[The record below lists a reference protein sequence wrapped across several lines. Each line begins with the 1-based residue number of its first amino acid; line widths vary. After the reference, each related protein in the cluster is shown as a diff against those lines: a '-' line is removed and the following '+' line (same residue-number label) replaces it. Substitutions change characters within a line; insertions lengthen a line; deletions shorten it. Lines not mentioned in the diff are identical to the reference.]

1 MENTKE
7 VIIYQALSLFS
18 DRGYEGVTMR
28 DIASGVGIKAS
39 SLYNHFKNKEDIFNS
54 IIEEMSRR
62 YEEMIKKMQIPHG
75 EIDAVVEQYMQVSY
89 EALNEIA
96 KNMFLY
102 FLKDEFASKFRRML
116 TIEQFRS
123 TLAGNVYQNFF
134 IDGAISFENEL
145 FANMM
150 KKGAFIQCDPCVM
163 ALHFYSPIFLLLS
176 KYDRQPHKE
185 HEAIETL
192 GKLVKQ
198 FSDIYA
204 KKKINI
210 I

>member
-7 VIIYQALSLFS
+7 AIIYQALSLFS

-28 DIASGVGIKAS
+28 DIASPVGIKAS
-39 SLYNHFKNKEDIFNS
+39 SLYNHFKSKEDIFNS

-75 EIDAVVEQYMQVSY
+75 EIDAVVEQYMHVSY

-96 KNMFLY
+96 KNIFLY
-102 FLKDEFASKFRRML
+102 FLKDDFASKFRRML

-145 FANMM
+145 FSNMM
-150 KKGAFIQCDPCVM
+150 KKGAFIQCDPCIM

-176 KYDRQPHKE
+176 KYDHQPHKE

-192 GKLVKQ
+192 GKHVKQ

-204 KKKINI
+204 KRK
-210 I
+210 

>member
-7 VIIYQALSLFS
+7 AIIYQALSLFS

-28 DIASGVGIKAS
+28 DIASLVGIKAS
-39 SLYNHFKNKEDIFNS
+39 SLYNHFKSKEDIFNS

-62 YEEMIKKMQIPHG
+62 YEEMIKKMQIPNG
-75 EIDAVVEQYMQVSY
+75 EIDVVVEQYMHVSY
-89 EALNEIA
+89 ESLNEIA
-96 KNMFLY
+96 KNIFLY
-102 FLKDEFASKFRRML
+102 FLKDDFASKFRRML

-134 IDGAISFENEL
+134 IDGAISFENKL

-150 KKGAFIQCDPCVM
+150 KKGAFIQCDPYVM

-204 KKKINI
+204 KKK
-210 I
+210 